1 VAVLAVLA
9 AAALVI
15 AAAAEDDAP
24 SGIDIEFDP
33 HGELRWDRGRQP
45 VLVVWPQRGD
55 GWIALAQRYCGSA
68 AFGQRIRAAN
78 PALDQPL
85 QDRSVQI
92 PVEALRGELRLAAVQ
107 RLFPVDR
114 RVADGWEH
122 WVLDPF
128 DGDEESWEWLAE
140 LFTGSPGAA
149 GALREANPELP
160 SGDLRRGP
168 PMLVPEQRLLP
179 AFREEPPP
187 ATPTPAAPPPAMQS
201 TPAGA
206 GAADE
211 RGTEHASPA
220 ALSYNTDDRG
230 PYAGYRLR
238 RGEALYSAVVI
249 RFTGQLA
256 AKEVNATALEIAQRS
271 GITDVTSIP
280 VGYQVRIPLDLL
292 LPQYLAAD
300 HPRRV
305 AYEQGERELA
315 RFFEVVQAV
324 DLSGVHVIVDAGH
337 GGVDPG
343 SVVDG
348 LWESSYVYDI
358 ACRIKAG
365 FERHT
370 RATVWVTRMDSDLQL
385 KVPDRDRLLQDRDQ
399 YLLTRPQ
406 YSIRDA
412 ALGVHLRWYLSNDII
427 LSRLGAQVPRSRT
440 VFLSV
445 HADSLHPSVRGA
457 MIYVPARH
465 LRPSSY
471 TVGRSDIQRFAEYRN
486 HPTVRLGADFKA
498 KVEASSRHLATK
510 LVGSLDR
517 NGIALHAEDPVRDR
531 VLRGRRTWVP
541 AVLRYSAA
549 QHAVLLECCNMANA
563 GDRQLMV
570 DRAWRERFALAVV
583 EGTAAAF
590 GAKP

>member
-1 VAVLAVLA
+1 MLGFVLAGAVLAGA
-9 AAALVI
+9 GAP
-15 AAAAEDDAP
+15 EDDAP

-45 VLVVWPQRGD
+45 VLLVRPERGD
-55 GWIALAQRYCGSA
+55 GWLALAQRYCGSA
-68 AFGQRIRAAN
+68 AAGQRIRAAN
-78 PALDQPL
+78 LGLEQPL
-85 QDRSVQI
+85 QDRGVQI

-140 LFTGSPGAA
+140 LFTGSAGAA

-160 SGDLRRGP
+160 PGDLRRGP
-168 PMLVPEQRLLP
+168 PMLVPEHRLLP
-179 AFREEPPP
+179 VFRVEPPP
-187 ATPTPAAPPPAMQS
+187 ATPTPAPPPPTTRP

-211 RGTEHASPA
+211 KGTEAASTA
-220 ALSYNTDDRG
+220 ALSYGSDDRG
-230 PYAGYRLR
+230 PYAEYRLR

-271 GITDVTSIP
+271 GIADVTSIP
-280 VGYQVRIPLDLL
+280 VGYPVRIPLDLL
-292 LPQYLAAD
+292 VPQYLPAD

-305 AYEQGERELA
+305 AYEQGELELA
-315 RFFEVVQAV
+315 RFFEVVQAT

-348 LWESSYVYDI
+348 LWEASYVYDI

-370 RATVWVTRMDSDLQL
+370 RATVWVTRMDSDLGL
-385 KVPDRDRLLQDRDQ
+385 KVPGRDRLVQDRDQ

-406 YSIRDA
+406 YFLQDA

-427 LSRLGAQVPRSRT
+427 LNRAGAQVPRSRT

-457 MIYVPARH
+457 MFYVPSRH

-486 HPTVRLGADFKA
+486 HPTVRLGTDFKA
-498 KVEASSRHLATK
+498 RVEASSRHLATK
-510 LVGSLDR
+510 LVASLDR
-517 NGIALHAEDPVRDR
+517 NGIALHDEDPVRDR

-549 QHAVLLECCNMANA
+549 QHAVLIECCNMANA
-563 GDRQLMV
+563 GDRQMLV